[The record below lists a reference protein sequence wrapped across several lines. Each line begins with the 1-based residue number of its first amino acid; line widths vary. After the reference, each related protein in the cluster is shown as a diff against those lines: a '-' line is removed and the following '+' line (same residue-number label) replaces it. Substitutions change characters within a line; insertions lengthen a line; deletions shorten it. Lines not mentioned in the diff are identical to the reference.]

1 MGFTSSWLHHPG
13 TWHRCHGASQAKAK
27 AREGLCGDSISIY
40 GLFGDQNSRLSS
52 IHDFCVSQR
61 ADCLSRTLIT
71 SKDSC
76 RCSDTQ
82 LLYFGSQVSQI
93 SMSVLFVNSS
103 DHFMEDYALSIGLT
117 SSQGSNIIVILNA
130 GNFVGRLTAGQLG
143 DKLGTLNILTLFT
156 FMAGLVCVVGWI
168 FAHSFAS
175 LAGFSVCWGFFAG
188 G

>member
-1 MGFTSSWLHHPG
+1 
-13 TWHRCHGASQAKAK
+13 
-27 AREGLCGDSISIY
+27 
-40 GLFGDQNSRLSS
+40 
-52 IHDFCVSQR
+52 
-61 ADCLSRTLIT
+61 
-71 SKDSC
+71 
-76 RCSDTQ
+76 
-82 LLYFGSQVSQI
+82 
-93 SMSVLFVNSS
+93 
-103 DHFMEDYALSIGLT
+103 MEDYALSIGLT